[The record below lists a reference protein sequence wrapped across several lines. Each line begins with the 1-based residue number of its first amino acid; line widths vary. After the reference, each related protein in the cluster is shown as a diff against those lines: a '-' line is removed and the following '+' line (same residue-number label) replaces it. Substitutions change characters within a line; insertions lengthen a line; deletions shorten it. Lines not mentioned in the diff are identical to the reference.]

1 MNNSTY
7 GFFFTLKLKNVHI
20 WQIVKL
26 NNFVH
31 FSRSRDH
38 VIADWLSI
46 VFHCTFIK
54 ITLEYPVDFS
64 LWGILPLFL
73 ILLTLLGINLTV
85 WKQTNE
91 TKLMDI
97 FIR

>member
-1 MNNSTY
+1 M
-7 GFFFTLKLKNVHI
+7 
-20 WQIVKL
+20 
-26 NNFVH
+26 
-31 FSRSRDH
+31 
-38 VIADWLSI
+38 
-46 VFHCTFIK
+46 
-54 ITLEYPVDFS
+54 DFS
-64 LWGILPLFL
+64 LWGIHPLFL